1 MGGLVSVSV
10 RRWVRVSGWGHGRV
24 VSVKSQCLCQYQ
36 ELLLVWKLRRNVM
49 EGAGS
54 SRNIDDERAVESHV
68 GDRAEHILQTQ
79 LR

>member
-1 MGGLVSVSV
+1 M
-10 RRWVRVSGWGHGRV
+10 SGWGHGRV
-24 VSVKSQCLCQYQ
+24 VSVKSQCLCQYQCQ